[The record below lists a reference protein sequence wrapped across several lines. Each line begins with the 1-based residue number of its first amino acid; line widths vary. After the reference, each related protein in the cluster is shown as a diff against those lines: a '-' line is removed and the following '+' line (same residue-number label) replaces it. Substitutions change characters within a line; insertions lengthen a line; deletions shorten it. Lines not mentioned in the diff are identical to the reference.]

1 MSDRSINEVFD
12 KVTTIKE
19 KDIPDLVEEIHK
31 LDKKLVEQNHI
42 KQDIGK
48 LTRSVEK
55 INKRC
60 KRNHLSPEGGIHILT
75 NRVDE
80 HDKYITTTEGKSK
93 GRASV
98 EATIRHWLPA
108 IIALAALIL
117 NYLTSGG
124 GGS

>member
-42 KQDIGK
+42 KKDIGK
-48 LTRSVEK
+48 LNASIEK

-60 KRNHLSPEGGIHILT
+60 KHNHLSPDGGYFLLS

-80 HDKYITTTEGKSK
+80 HAKYIKVTEGKSK
-93 GRASV
+93 GRASI
-98 EATIRHWLPA
+98 EAAFRHWLPA

-117 NYLTSGG
+117 NYIAN
-124 GGS
+124 GSAS